1 MNSVFCENRVRWAVH
16 VLAWNSILF
25 STEKVIMISDR
36 YVRTPMR
43 IRYTFEKL
51 TREQRAALEAVLL
64 EEMEIQAWYTVTVS
78 SFLGGETLIWIQ

>member
-1 MNSVFCENRVRWAVH
+1 
-16 VLAWNSILF
+16 
-25 STEKVIMISDR
+25 
-36 YVRTPMR
+36 MR